1 MIKLKNISYRN
12 NNEIIFNNFSA
23 VFEIGKINSILG
35 PSGVGKTTLLKL
47 MTGLN
52 IVTSGEILINN
63 EKILKPSE
71 ERIMVFQDHV
81 LFPWMTSLKNIE
93 FILKVTG
100 QDTKDAIN
108 YLKLVKLDDCGDK
121 FPHELSGGM
130 KQRIGIARALAAKPK
145 FLFLD
150 EPFASL
156 DSLTRDQI
164 IKEILTLIK
173 EFNITVFNVTHNIE
187 EAVYLSDRVLVMGKD
202 KSKFVLDF
210 EINFIK
216 EKNLLDLKH
225 QKEFIEL
232 ENKIYNLL

>member
-1 MIKLKNISYRN
+1 
-12 NNEIIFNNFSA
+12 
-23 VFEIGKINSILG
+23 
-35 PSGVGKTTLLKL
+35 
-47 MTGLN
+47 
-52 IVTSGEILINN
+52 
-63 EKILKPSE
+63 
-71 ERIMVFQDHV
+71 
-81 LFPWMTSLKNIE
+81 
-93 FILKVTG
+93 
-100 QDTKDAIN
+100 
-108 YLKLVKLDDCGDK
+108 
-121 FPHELSGGM
+121 M